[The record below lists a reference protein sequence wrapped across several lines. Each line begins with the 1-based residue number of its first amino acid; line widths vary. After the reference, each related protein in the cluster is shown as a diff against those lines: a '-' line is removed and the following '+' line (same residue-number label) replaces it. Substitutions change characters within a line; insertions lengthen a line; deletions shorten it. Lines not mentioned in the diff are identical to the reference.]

1 MNKLK
6 KSMSVL
12 LTLVMLFTTL
22 CFFVIPE
29 AKVEADAAVA
39 NTNGKV
45 AFYVPEV
52 IYLYPNATAWR
63 DATSTPFQFYV
74 ENTVN
79 TASIYSAPTTNTELK
94 SNGTIYFA
102 AEHGFSDVVIS
113 SRFMDKNGNTISGGS
128 VTVGGFSSKNTY
140 GTFAITAGTSPSLAA
155 ATTGCYIE
163 WTLTYTNGNSER
175 QSVIAYTYV
184 YKPYTVPYG
193 GVVWCINTKGTDN
206 YARQLSWVTGV
217 HQVAS
222 CTTAYDGAAYPRF
235 GTNGT
240 VSMASFLSSQPTGY
254 IGSTQVTGTL
264 SQVTLSHLAV
274 SETVAG
280 AKDMYAVFAT
290 ENTATSYFY
299 AMQSGSTWSNK
310 DCWDWVTTD
319 TGVTD
324 RYDKASFNHWY
335 REHGE
340 TNEISYMHSS
350 ALGTMY
356 IDTSR
361 YSDLSEIPNLGVGLM
376 VTADNSS
383 SVGSWFVADAT
394 DKVYTTGSYTGSGNR
409 NTFFIAR
416 NYTMARAGGEAD
428 GDMKNGDGYE
438 VEQRKYTGTW
448 VRPIDKTVLNKT
460 YTVSGYYG
468 NHRDGN
474 HALTY
479 VLSDLK
485 AIQYNKASLRA
496 AVNNALS
503 KFAYLGVKDNFGSYY
518 YDTTSTAWTNF
529 VNAYKAAAQA
539 LVLLDGEV
547 ENIETIVT
555 TLNNAIAALE
565 AGQGRIIKFDVNYGD
580 INVNNYILGS
590 VTDGGYGL
598 TVTYNSDESITLN
611 GTITGS
617 NELGKTVFSPKV
629 GTYTF
634 SAKLISGTKTGDGC
648 VVLDSGTETGANIS
662 TRTNFDFSGSTWSK
676 KSYTNDTAKETDFL
690 RFWVWKNADNTKYD
704 NFRFYIKIEEG
715 SAETA
720 YSPAAR
726 IATASGTYPTLPTPT
741 RTGYIFDGWYTDSSL
756 STQVSAGS
764 AVSSDTLYA
773 KWEANKYDVVFDN
786 LIDFKQWNTTTASN
800 ATFSNVTENGFT
812 LTCNAGAG
820 EGTSTSPFFPVT
832 PGKQYKIDIDF
843 EGDGWDVY
851 IFFCDANGNWIDFA
865 DGPSNRYSSSGAT
878 GIYPDNAV
886 FTAPNKAEVVKAQ
899 IRVDANGANNTV
911 RFENIRVTE
920 NGYVDN
926 AVSFCPTK
934 TFTYDGTYSALP
946 TPTRENYRFL
956 GWYTA
961 PNGGGTRINSSD
973 TVKITEKTH
982 LYSHW
987 TDESYNIVFDAN
999 GGTGTMD
1006 KAVAPIGVN
1015 YTLPANTFT
1024 RTGYRFLG
1032 WSTDKNATSATY
1044 SDKAA
1049 VNLSDKV
1056 ATITLYAIWSANS
1069 YTLTF
1074 NSDGGSAVG
1083 SITGKYGAEYNK
1095 PANPTKTGYTFK
1107 GWSPALPDTIPA
1119 QSVTYTAIWE
1129 PNEYTVSFDS
1139 NGGEGSMPDMKAS
1152 YNQASNLAANA
1163 FTKTGFTFKGWATI
1177 PGGAVIYTDGAEIE
1191 NLTSQAG
1198 GSVTLYAVWSE
1209 NSYTVVYDRNGGS
1222 GTVASQ
1228 TFKYTDAV
1236 TLRDNSFTKTGYHFV
1251 GWAETADGAVK
1262 YAGGQTLSG
1271 ALTAENG
1278 KTITLYAVWE
1288 KNTYT
1293 VTFNKNDAAATGEM
1307 AKQTLTYDVTAT
1319 LSGLGFTKEGYS
1331 FVGWNTQSD
1340 GKGTSYAD
1348 KADVLNL
1355 TAANNGNVTLYAIW
1369 AINTYDVTFNYTTA
1383 TGEEKAVEIND
1394 IPHGKAFDELV
1405 SSLEGFSAFY
1415 YDGTDA
1421 SPDTNKKHYKFTEW
1435 ANAVEAITADVTF
1448 TAVYDTD
1455 GEAHSFIKDTE
1466 KSVEETCTADGKD
1479 VFVCEDC
1486 KFTYE
1491 VTVNEINGHNW
1502 IDGENTATCTEGGKI
1517 ARSCSRCHITGEM
1530 NSAPLGHSF
1539 EAIEYTAP
1547 DCVNTGFNEH
1557 LHCTRCMLYF
1567 EVGADSLS
1575 KDGKATNADFII
1587 PAGHTYVG
1595 PVAATSP
1602 SCTSTGT
1609 ITHYTC
1615 EKCDVLF
1622 DENKTPVETI
1632 IIPATGHDYSGEWV
1646 ETTAPDCENAGEETL
1661 YCKNSCGEALDTREV
1676 EPTGHAYE
1684 ATVTQPTCTEK
1695 GYTTHICKNDNNHKY
1710 VDSYV
1715 DATGHSYGD
1724 FVADSGK
1731 HTHTKTCTVCH
1742 GALTG
1747 GAVTEDC
1754 TAGEAVKE
1762 NEVFATC
1769 STNGKYDSVT
1779 YCTVCDQELS
1789 RTEIPVTATGE
1800 HVYVNEIE
1808 RVASTCKVEGYVIFA
1823 CGCGAQEKQTLPVDK
1838 VNGHK
1843 AADSFT
1849 VIEKADCEND
1859 GYKAKLCVYCD
1870 EEECEIEVIK
1880 KREHSLKDTTI
1891 KIPATCTTKGV
1902 MNQECI
1908 NAENA
1913 EYKAC
1918 EHEATRE
1925 TELDPDNHS
1934 TTERVVKDDK
1944 AATCC
1949 EEGFT
1954 GNEYCKACDKIVSTG
1969 TAIPTTKDNHAG
1981 GTRTEKENT
1990 VPGTCMAEE
1999 TWNDVTYCIG
2009 CGDKLNTV
2017 AREGIKNPQNHT
2029 GHNTIYITNEKPAT
2043 CATPNTWTELTV
2055 CECSVTVRTENKTG
2069 SKNPEVHTGET
2080 YTDDIN
2086 EKAGDCMHEA
2096 TWTEVTYC
2104 KGCDKE
2110 LGREGKTGEKDPLI
2124 HTGVTEVKEE
2134 NIVPGTCIAERTWN
2148 DVTYCECGVK
2158 LNTEA
2163 KVGSK
2168 DADNHTGTP
2177 TEIEGYKEPT
2187 CKEQG
2192 YTGDKHYTCCG
2203 AFAESGTAIP
2213 TTDHK
2218 PGEAVIENNV
2228 PPTDTADGQYDS
2240 VTYCTFCGKELSRVT
2255 VQVRPE
2261 REITFVFNGESIVI
2275 KAQLGDTITAPE
2287 VPDYT
2292 AANGF
2297 IHKFKSWDKPVTAVT
2312 GKTTYTAVYTQPC
2325 DYSQVDALEK
2335 TLNEVIDGN
2344 YVSPDVLEKNKAQLQ
2359 SVLKEIEDLKNTRN
2373 TLDKDYQYKVDA
2385 VAISIIEII
2394 DIIYPDAGSTLVIQ
2408 GSSMAYLGTVLD
2420 LKAIKMPLGAV
2431 LTDAVWVSSDDNV
2444 VCFANGKLYAVGI
2457 GTVTVTATRGML
2469 KASKVITIIEGGNI
2483 RGVNFTS
2490 VNSASFVIE
2499 GFKTVKDSAV
2509 VYWSNDLDL
2518 RFAINVS
2525 QSYLF
2530 DDFIVYINGVEV
2542 TPDASGYYV
2551 IPAGS
2556 GDARVTI
2563 AATVEDD
2570 DGNGGQTVTKWSFWE
2585 WLLSFFR
2592 KIADFFKG
2600 LFR

>member
-29 AKVEADAAVA
+29 AKIEAEASTATYDKEYYYPSGTQFLSDIAISRREYSMWSGGRQDACKSYLTNAGYTLLGI
-39 NTNGKV
+39 NLNNGKNCDYLHMGFKYSTDESKAIRAV
-45 AFYVPEV
+45 AFYNGGDKPASVV
-52 IYLYPNATAWR
+52 YNINGHDCTFYPVMNAYN
-63 DATSTPFQFYV
+63 DS
-74 ENTVN
+74 
-79 TASIYSAPTTNTELK
+79 
-94 SNGTIYFA
+94 GT
-102 AEHGFSDVVIS
+102 
-113 SRFMDKNGNTISGGS
+113 
-128 VTVGGFSSKNTY
+128 
-140 GTFAITAGTSPSLAA
+140 
-155 ATTGCYIE
+155 
-163 WTLTYTNGNSER
+163 
-175 QSVIAYTYV
+175 
-184 YKPYTVPYG
+184 
-193 GVVWCINTKGTDN
+193 
-206 YARQLSWVTGV
+206 
-217 HQVAS
+217 
-222 CTTAYDGAAYPRF
+222 
-235 GTNGT
+235 
-240 VSMASFLSSQPTGY
+240 LSSQQIDLNTDAGGDY
-254 IGSTQVTGTL
+254 IFMYYTVDPNAGPPITAFDYDENSTNNSDNDCQTPAVWLNNGGEKGKKGQVADLNADAGGDYIYVFYNQTGTKVSTSSL
-264 SQVTLSHLAV
+264 RTAV
-274 SETVAG
+274 SAAE
-280 AKDMYAVFAT
+280 AKINSTNYTQASL
-290 ENTATSYFY
+290 NTLKSAY
-299 AMQSGSTWSNK
+299 N
-310 DCWDWVTTD
+310 
-319 TGVTD
+319 TGVAIVND
-324 RYDKASFNHWY
+324 Y
-335 REHGE
+335 
-340 TNEISYMHSS
+340 
-350 ALGTMY
+350 
-356 IDTSR
+356 
-361 YSDLSEIPNLGVGLM
+361 
-376 VTADNSS
+376 NS
-383 SVGSWFVADAT
+383 
-394 DKVYTTGSYTGSGNR
+394 
-409 NTFFIAR
+409 
-416 NYTMARAGGEAD
+416 
-428 GDMKNGDGYE
+428 
-438 VEQRKYTGTW
+438 
-448 VRPIDKTVLNKT
+448 
-460 YTVSGYYG
+460 
-468 NHRDGN
+468 
-474 HALTY
+474 
-479 VLSDLK
+479 
-485 AIQYNKASLRA
+485 
-496 AVNNALS
+496 
-503 KFAYLGVKDNFGSYY
+503 
-518 YDTTSTAWTNF
+518 
-529 VNAYKAAAQA
+529 
-539 LVLLDGEV
+539 
-547 ENIETIVT
+547 
-555 TLNNAIAALE
+555 
-565 AGQGRIIKFDVNYGD
+565 
-580 INVNNYILGS
+580 
-590 VTDGGYGL
+590 YGL
-598 TVTYNSDESITLN
+598 
-611 GTITGS
+611 
-617 NELGKTVFSPKV
+617 
-629 GTYTF
+629 
-634 SAKLISGTKTGDGC
+634 
-648 VVLDSGTETGANIS
+648 
-662 TRTNFDFSGSTWSK
+662 
-676 KSYTNDTAKETDFL
+676 
-690 RFWVWKNADNTKYD
+690 
-704 NFRFYIKIEEG
+704 
-715 SAETA
+715 
-720 YSPAAR
+720 
-726 IATASGTYPTLPTPT
+726 SGTYDQTAIDDATKAINDALNGLQTTVTLNAKGGSLSTTSFNVTIGGNSTVSANVASYIPT
-741 RTGYIFDGWYTDSSL
+741 RTGYTFMGWSTSSTATSGSF
-756 STQVSAGS
+756 STLTVGFNQ
-764 AVSSDTLYA
+764 TLYA
-773 KWEANKYDVVFDN
+773 IWDANKYDVVFDN

-820 EGTSTSPFFPVT
+820 EGTSSSPYFPVT

-961 PNGGGTRINSSD
+961 PNGGGIRINSSD

-1119 QSVTYTAIWE
+1119 QSGTYTAIWE

-1262 YAGGQTLSG
+1262 YADGQTLSG

-1340 GKGTSYAD
+1340 GKGTSYDD

-1383 TGEEKAVEIND
+1383 TGEAKTVEIND
-1394 IPHGKAFDELV
+1394 VPHGKAFEELV

-1415 YDGTDA
+1415 YDGTDT
-1421 SPDTNKKHYKFTEW
+1421 SPDTNKKHYEFNEW
-1435 ANAVEAITADVTF
+1435 TNAVEAITANVTF

-1455 GEAHSFIKDTE
+1455 GKDHRIE
-1466 KSVEETCTADGKD
+1466 KDDDKSVKETCTADGKD

-1491 VTVNEINGHNW
+1491 VTVNEINGHDW
-1502 IDGENTATCTEGGKI
+1502 IDGENTATCTVGGII

-1547 DCVNTGFNEH
+1547 DCVNTGFYEH

-1595 PVAATSP
+1595 PVVATSP

-1632 IIPATGHDYSGEWV
+1632 IIPATGHDYSGEWI

-1661 YCKNSCGEALDTREV
+1661 YCKTCGVVLDTKEV
-1676 EPTGHAYE
+1676 AALGHEY
-1684 ATVTQPTCTEK
+1684 TSSVTDPTCTEQGYTTYK
-1695 GYTTHICKNDNNHKY
+1695 CIRCDHNYDADYVPALDHSYESSVTAPTCTEQGYTTHTCIRGDHSY
-1710 VDSYV
+1710 IDSYIN
-1715 DATGHSYGD
+1715 ATGH
-1724 FVADSGK
+1724 
-1731 HTHTKTCTVCH
+1731 
-1742 GALTG
+1742 
-1747 GAVTEDC
+1747 TEA
-1754 TAGEAVKE
+1754 TRQE
-1762 NEVFATC
+1762 NVSQNATC
-1769 STNGKYDSVT
+1769 QIPGTYDLVT
-1779 YCTVCDQELS
+1779 YCTVCQEVLK
-1789 RTEIPVTATGE
+1789 TEP
-1800 HVYVNEIE
+1800 
-1808 RVASTCKVEGYVIFA
+1808 K
-1823 CGCGAQEKQTLPVDK
+1823 
-1838 VNGHK
+1838 
-1843 AADSFT
+1843 
-1849 VIEKADCEND
+1849 
-1859 GYKAKLCVYCD
+1859 
-1870 EEECEIEVIK
+1870 
-1880 KREHSLKDTTI
+1880 
-1891 KIPATCTTKGV
+1891 
-1902 MNQECI
+1902 
-1908 NAENA
+1908 
-1913 EYKAC
+1913 
-1918 EHEATRE
+1918 
-1925 TELDPDNHS
+1925 
-1934 TTERVVKDDK
+1934 
-1944 AATCC
+1944 
-1949 EEGFT
+1949 
-1954 GNEYCKACDKIVSTG
+1954 
-1969 TAIPTTKDNHAG
+1969 
-1981 GTRTEKENT
+1981 
-1990 VPGTCMAEE
+1990 
-1999 TWNDVTYCIG
+1999 
-2009 CGDKLNTV
+2009 
-2017 AREGIKNPQNHT
+2017 
-2029 GHNTIYITNEKPAT
+2029 
-2043 CATPNTWTELTV
+2043 
-2055 CECSVTVRTENKTG
+2055 
-2069 SKNPEVHTGET
+2069 TGET
-2080 YTDDIN
+2080 LPHSYTLEAVREDAIRTQATCISYPTYYKSCSYDCGAISDSEYFSDVTAKLN
-2086 EKAGDCMHEA
+2086 PENHDTQDSTLKDVVDATCYSEGYSGDYHYDCCDAVKTYGNATEKIA
-2096 TWTEVTYC
+2096 
-2104 KGCDKE
+2104 
-2110 LGREGKTGEKDPLI
+2110 
-2124 HTGVTEVKEE
+2124 HTPAAAVTEGFNDSTCYAEGSYDSVVYCSVCSLQNITEE
-2134 NIVPGTCIAERTWN
+2134 LNRETITIEKKAHTPGEAVTESFKDSTCYAEGSY
-2148 DVTYCECGVK
+2148 DSVVYCSVCSLQDITEE
-2158 LNTEA
+2158 LNRETITIEKKA
-2163 KVGSK
+2163 
-2168 DADNHTGTP
+2168 HTP
-2177 TEIEGYKEPT
+2177 AAAVIENEVAPT
-2187 CKEQG
+2187 CKDEG
-2192 YTGDKHYTCCG
+2192 SYDEVIYCSV
-2203 AFAESGTAIP
+2203 AECHHEISRVEKTVA
-2213 TTDHK
+2213 TVDHN
-2218 PGEAVIENNV
+2218 PGEPVIENNV

-2335 TLNEVIDGN
+2335 TLNEVLDGN

-2385 VAISIIEII
+2385 VAISIIGII

-2431 LTDAVWVSSDDNV
+2431 LTDALWVSSDDDV
-2444 VCFANGKLYAVGI
+2444 VCFANGKLYAVGV
-2457 GTVTVTATRGML
+2457 GTVTITATRGTL
-2469 KASKVITIIEGGNI
+2469 KASKVVTIIEGGNI